1 MKGLGKMNNNNKKHK
16 VKCLILLVILTGIF
30 FFALNLILN
39 YLILCSSSAKVVKT
53 GPLPADY
60 YSFKLKYLFNP
71 PSKFKI
77 EMSFLMSLVAAF
89 YLVYKY
95 DGEFQRKEKNKN
107 IEGSDRWLEIK
118 ELSKKPLKKDI
129 LFIDKNNIY
138 AAEKSGIIL
147 CETNKGYYVD
157 TSTTSSLIIGTT
169 RSGKTQTFVLPM
181 IRILCST
188 KNKQSMVINDPKGE
202 LLENSYELLKRNGYK
217 IVVLNLR
224 DTSYSSKWNPLS
236 EIIAEYVKARESEEQ
251 DFSKTSE
258 LIGDL
263 AKVFTDDPH
272 SAPIWPNSAKSLLTA
287 MILYLLEKGYE
298 NKCLDKLNM
307 YSVYNFFLEYG
318 SKNEQRVAGKMV
330 VTVNALDELFKA
342 LPVGNPAK
350 LAYATSNFSQ
360 GDTRSSIFTT
370 LASNIEIFSDNGI
383 GLLTSGNDINFAD
396 LVNPDKPCAIFMVV
410 PDEKTNRHV
419 LASLF
424 ISQCY
429 SHLVDIANKYPR
441 KILPQRVQFILD
453 EFGNMVRIPDMNT
466 KLTVALGRNII
477 FNLFLQDLNQLET
490 KYDKSAGTIRS
501 ACNNFIYINSID
513 ETTNKFVSSVLG
525 NMTIEYNTFSGTIG
539 EWVKNQ
545 NINYKGRP
553 LMTHT
558 EVEKLE
564 FGEAIVKRQR
574 TYALRTRFTPFYEL
588 GIPLT
593 DIKDIPLLKN
603 RNKLEDILFPFDV
616 LDNKEDN
623 FTESTNIN
631 DNTELDMA
639 IEIADKLT
647 NGEFSCFLSDRDFVS
662 CFDVINHLKA
672 NNSMSHES
680 LTILEDFLE
689 AKCNI

>member
-1 MKGLGKMNNNNKKHK
+1 MKGLGDMNSDKKHRI
-16 VKCLILLVILTGIF
+16 KCLIILVILASIF
-30 FFALNLILN
+30 FLGINLILN
-39 YLILCSSSAKVVKT
+39 YLILFSSSAKLAKS

-60 YSFKLKYLFNP
+60 YSFDFKYLFTP
-71 PSKFKI
+71 PAKFKI
-77 EMSFLMSLVAAF
+77 QMSFLMSVICAF
-89 YLVYKY
+89 YFVYKY
-95 DGEFQRKEKNKN
+95 DADFQRKEKNKN
-107 IEGSDRWLEIK
+107 IEGSDRWLKIK
-118 ELSKKPLKKDI
+118 EFSKKPLKKDI
-129 LFIDKNNIY
+129 FFADKKKLY
-138 AAEKSGIIL
+138 LSEKSGIIL
-147 CETNKGYYVD
+147 CETEKGFYID
-157 TSTTSSLIIGTT
+157 ASTTNSLIIGTT

-181 IRILCST
+181 IRVLSST
-188 KNKQSMVINDPKGE
+188 QNKQSLVINDPKGE
-202 LLENSYELLKRNGYK
+202 LLENSYKLLKKNEYK

-224 DTSYSSKWNPLS
+224 DTNNSSQWNPLS
-236 EIIAEYVKARESEEQ
+236 DIISEYVKARESNNQ
-251 DFSKTSE
+251 DFSKTAE

-298 NKCLDKLNM
+298 NECLDKLNM

-318 SKNEQRVAGKMV
+318 SKNEPVQVGKMII
-330 VTVNALDELFKA
+330 TVNALDELFKA

-396 LVNPDKPCAIFMVV
+396 LVNPNKPCAIFMVV

-429 SHLVDIANKYPR
+429 SSLVDIANNYPR

-453 EFGNMVRIPDMNT
+453 EFGNMVRIPDMDT
-466 KLTVALGRNII
+466 KLTVALGRSII

-490 KYDKSAGTIRS
+490 KYNKAAGTIRS

-513 ETTNKFVSSVLG
+513 ETTNKFVSSILG
-525 NMTIEYNTFSGTIG
+525 NKTIEYNTYSGTIG

-564 FGEAIVKRQR
+564 FGEALVKRQR
-574 TYALRTRFTPFYEL
+574 TYALRTKFTPFYEL
-588 GIPLT
+588 NIPLT
-593 DIKDIPLLKN
+593 DIRDIPLKQNSNTLQ
-603 RNKLEDILFPFDV
+603 DIIFPFNV
-616 LDNKEDN
+616 LEEKQFNLEYIHENSEVD
-623 FTESTNIN
+623 
-631 DNTELDMA
+631 LA
-639 IEIADKLT
+639 IEIADKLS
-647 NGEFSCFLSDRDFVS
+647 NGDFSTFLSNGDFVT
-662 CFDVINHLKA
+662 CFDITNELKA
-672 NNSMSHES
+672 QNTMSQD
-680 LTILEDFLE
+680 LLDTLE
-689 AKCNI
+689 AYLDTEMNV